1 MPARDQQGRFTYS
14 IRVSRPDGT
23 VLQEIPFDDLP
34 EALRHFHGMVREAP
48 QPRVYVQLCQ
58 HAAGKLEILETG
70 FYPGPASPG
79 SWYDE

>member
-14 IRVSRPDGT
+14 VRVSRPDGT
-23 VLQEIPFDDLP
+23 VLEETSFGDLP

-48 QPRVYVQLCQ
+48 HPRVYVQLCQ
-58 HAAGKLEILETG
+58 YAGGKPEILETG
-70 FYPGPASPG
+70 FYPGPASDG